1 MRTVG
6 KTIVKV
12 GDTGLQGGGRPDSS
26 SPQPLVVRERFFPA
40 DPARDIVPSIV
51 QVVPVS
57 DWAFA
62 SFTADGDPELF
73 FASTPALDR
82 RWWAQQVP
90 HHTRGQAGYRI
101 GPVLHGLGNY
111 ASGVA
116 LTFADRRTEFGTL
129 TLLRTRELG
138 PFSSA
143 EIRLLVFALDWAS
156 ERLSSER
163 LMEAQ
168 EEPDRRRAGEH
179 LEVLKEARDDTS
191 ALYVLD
197 GDFSIVLGWSEL
209 PEEIAAMAV
218 SATRLPSRIEQAVR
232 ELTCDWTAE
241 PATRKTGVARP
252 SPFLMVLT
260 QPLVGPSGYFI
271 GVVVQLYREPHSLIA
286 AAARFAMSPRE
297 AQVLVHLLEGSQIPE
312 IGERLFITSST
323 VQDHIKSLLHKTGSK
338 NRSHMIAQVLGWGRE

>member
-1 MRTVG
+1 VNT
-6 KTIVKV
+6 
-12 GDTGLQGGGRPDSS
+12 GDTG
-26 SPQPLVVRERFFPA
+26 PQSERWV
-40 DPARDIVPSIV
+40 DPARTIVASIV
-51 QVVPVS
+51 GVVPVS

-62 SFTADGDPELF
+62 SFAADGEPELF
-73 FASTPALDR
+73 FASTRGLDR

-90 HHTRGQAGYRI
+90 QRPQQPGGYRI
-101 GPVLHGLGNY
+101 APVLHGLGRY
-111 ASGVA
+111 SSGVA
-116 LTFADRRTEFGTL
+116 LTFADRRAEFGTL

-168 EEPDRRRAGEH
+168 EEADKRRADEH

-197 GDFSIVLGWSEL
+197 PDLSIVLGWSDL

-218 SATRLPSRIEQAVR
+218 SETRLPARIEEAVR
-232 ELTCDWTAE
+232 ELTRDWTPD

-252 SPFLMVLT
+252 SPFLLVLT
-260 QPLVGPSGYFI
+260 QPLVGPGGYFI

-286 AAARFAMSPRE
+286 AAARYALSPRE

>member
-1 MRTVG
+1 
-6 KTIVKV
+6 VKV
-12 GDTGLQGGGRPDSS
+12 GDTGPPGAERPESPTPHPLAVTGRS
-26 SPQPLVVRERFFPA
+26 FPA
-40 DPARDIVPSIV
+40 DPVRDIVASIV
-51 QVVPVS
+51 QIVPVS

-62 SFTADGDPELF
+62 SFTADGEPELF
-73 FASTPALDR
+73 FASTRGLDR
-82 RWWAQQVP
+82 RWWAQQAP
-90 HHTRGQAGYRI
+90 HHARAQPGYRI
-101 GPVLHGLGNY
+101 APVLHGLGRY
-111 ASGVA
+111 TSGVA
-116 LTFADRRTEFGTL
+116 LTFGDRRTEFGTL
-129 TLLRTRELG
+129 TLVRTRDLG

-163 LMEAQ
+163 LMETQ
-168 EEPDRRRAGEH
+168 EEADKRRADEH
-179 LEVLKEARDDTS
+179 LEVLKDARDDTS
-191 ALYVLD
+191 VLYVLD
-197 GDFSIVLGWSEL
+197 GDLSIVLGWSEL

-218 SATRLPSRIEQAVR
+218 SATRLPSRIEETVR
-232 ELTCDWTAE
+232 ELTRDWT
-241 PATRKTGVARP
+241 PDPSTRKTGVARP
-252 SPFLMVLT
+252 SPFLLILT
-260 QPLVGPSGYFI
+260 QPLVGPGGYFI

>member
-1 MRTVG
+1 M
-6 KTIVKV
+6 KV
-12 GDTGLQGGGRPDSS
+12 GGTGSALTD
-26 SPQPLVVRERFFPA
+26 RFFQA
-40 DPARDIVPSIV
+40 DARRDIVEPIV
-51 QVVPVS
+51 QLVPVS

-62 SFTADGDPELF
+62 SFNPDGDPEQF
-73 FASTPALDR
+73 VASSRALDR

-90 HHTRGQAGYRI
+90 HHARAHQGYRI
-101 GPVLHGLGNY
+101 TPVLRGLGRY
-111 ASGVA
+111 TSGVA
-116 LTFADRRTEFGTL
+116 LTFGDRRTEFGTL

-156 ERLSSER
+156 ERLSSVR
-163 LMEAQ
+163 LLEAR
-168 EEPDRRRAGEH
+168 ESDKRRAGEQ

-197 GDFSIVLGWSEL
+197 PSLSIVLGWSEL

-218 SATRLPSRIEQAVR
+218 SETRLPPRIEQAVR
-232 ELTCDWTAE
+232 ELTSGWTAD

-252 SPFLMVLT
+252 SPFLLVLT
-260 QPLVGPSGYFI
+260 QPLVGPGGYFI

-297 AQVLVHLLEGSQIPE
+297 AQVLVLLLEGSQIPE

-338 NRSHMIAQVLGWGRE
+338 NRSHMIAQVLGWGGE

>member
-1 MRTVG
+1 MNT
-6 KTIVKV
+6 
-12 GDTGLQGGGRPDSS
+12 GDTEPQQGAGT
-26 SPQPLVVRERFFPA
+26 ERSLPV
-40 DPARDIVPSIV
+40 DPARTIVASIV
-51 QVVPVS
+51 GVVPVS

-62 SFTADGDPELF
+62 SFSAEGEPELF
-73 FASTPALDR
+73 FASTRGLDR
-82 RWWAQQVP
+82 RWWTQQAP
-90 HHTRGQAGYRI
+90 QRPRQRGGFRI
-101 GPVLHGLGNY
+101 APVLHGLGRY
-111 ASGVA
+111 SSGVA
-116 LTFADRRTEFGTL
+116 LTFADRRAEFGTL

-163 LMEAQ
+163 LMEAR
-168 EEPDRRRAGEH
+168 EEHDQHRADLH
-179 LEVLKEARDDTS
+179 LEVLKDARDDTS
-191 ALYVLD
+191 TLYVLD
-197 GDFSIVLGWSEL
+197 QDLSIVLGWSEL

-218 SATRLPSRIEQAVR
+218 SETRLPARIEAAVR
-232 ELTCDWTAE
+232 ELTRDWSPD

-252 SPFLMVLT
+252 SPFLLVLT
-260 QPLVGPSGYFI
+260 QPLVGPGGYFI

-312 IGERLFITSST
+312 IGEHLYIASST
-323 VQDHIKSLLHKTGSK
+323 VQDHIKSLLSKTGSK